1 MMILML
7 VVEHLDVFWSSE
19 EAKGVFETHLVSV
32 LPSTFS
38 LGFSKESKDAWPIE
52 S

>member
-1 MMILML
+1 MSLGRRKRQ
-7 VVEHLDVFWSSE
+7 
-19 EAKGVFETHLVSV
+19 KGVFKTLHLVSV

>member
-1 MMILML
+1 M
-7 VVEHLDVFWSSE
+7 SSGRRKRQ
-19 EAKGVFETHLVSV
+19 KGVFETHLVSV